1 MSKKSKKIP
10 SAPVAGGTVS
20 AFVKKLSSLL
30 EERYG
35 RRIPAEYQALVD
47 VLSRPQ
53 DLTRKDKN
61 SPLVSKTYKD
71 LKPERLL
78 EELVDSCSPE
88 EILMLIPDTVEET
101 KELNALINGARMG
114 RDEDTIWRKIT
125 GYAHI
130 NRAWIRTLA
139 GKLKGKKCLEIMA
152 GNGLLSYMLQEAGAS
167 VMATDIAPDKSNE
180 YISMR
185 GRLFTDVTAQDA
197 VGAVRKYGQKADVL
211 IVSWPPQGGE
221 EVLKAWEAYARLRPD
236 GQLLYIGEARGGFNA
251 TDAFFDTLEEADA
264 LEDVNRQ
271 HLSLPG
277 SKDRIGL
284 YTYRRL

>member
-1 MSKKSKKIP
+1 
-10 SAPVAGGTVS
+10 
-20 AFVKKLSSLL
+20 
-30 EERYG
+30 
-35 RRIPAEYQALVD
+35 
-47 VLSRPQ
+47 
-53 DLTRKDKN
+53 
-61 SPLVSKTYKD
+61 
-71 LKPERLL
+71 
-78 EELVDSCSPE
+78 
-88 EILMLIPDTVEET
+88 
-101 KELNALINGARMG
+101 MG